1 METNR
6 GIHVQSDSI
15 DMVTETGAADPV
27 ADRPTADLDAHGA
40 SLVVKDLRVK
50 YGGVE
55 AVHGISFSI
64 RPGGFLTLLGPSG
77 CGKST
82 TLRCI
87 AGLEPPSGGSIEV
100 AGETIATVSRQTPPE
115 KRGINMVFQ
124 SYAVWPHM
132 TVAKNVSYGLRGIPK
147 DEIRDRTAAVLDL
160 VGLSRFADRY
170 GTELSG
176 GQQQRVALARAI
188 VTRPRLIL
196 FDEPLSN
203 LDAGLREEMRYELL
217 ELQRTVGVTSVYVTH
232 DQTEA
237 MSMSDHVVLMNE
249 GFIEQADRPR
259 EIYRRPRTEFAASF
273 LGHAN
278 LITGVLDAAGSRL
291 TASDADIVA
300 VAEEALPGSAGEP
313 ASAVVRA
320 ERIHLG
326 AAAEGL
332 DNVWSGRVEHVSFLG
347 RYLDVMVRVGGVPLR
362 VEVRDGLPLEE
373 GQAIAV
379 GGRAADVH
387 FVPRAD
393 RP

>member
-1 METNR
+1 MNR
-6 GIHVQSDSI
+6 GIYVQSELTDAATESVVSHDS
-15 DMVTETGAADPV
+15 AAASAAASELNV
-27 ADRPTADLDAHGA
+27 HGA

-100 AGETIATVSRQTPPE
+100 GGDTIATVSKQTPPE

-132 TVAKNVSYGLRGIPK
+132 TVAKNVSYGLKGIPK
-147 DEIRDRTAAVLDL
+147 EEVKDRTAAVLEL
-160 VGLSRFADRY
+160 VGLGRFANRY

-203 LDAGLREEMRYELL
+203 LDAGLRDEMRYELL

-249 GFIEQADRPR
+249 GNIEQADKPR
-259 EIYRRPRTEFAASF
+259 EIYRRPRTQFAASF

-278 LITGVLDAAGSRL
+278 LIDGVLDSSGARL
-291 TASDADIVA
+291 TAAGGDVTV
-300 VAEEALPGSAGEP
+300 VAEERLPDSAGRP

-320 ERIHLG
+320 EKIHLG

-332 DNVWSGRVEHVSFLG
+332 DNVWSGRVEQVSFLG
-347 RYLDVMVRVGGVPLR
+347 RYLDVMVRVGEASLR
-362 VEVRDGLPLEE
+362 VEVRDGLPLE
-373 GQAIAV
+373 V
-379 GGRAADVH
+379 G
-387 FVPRAD
+387 
-393 RP
+393 